1 MLAVPLDWAEDPD
14 MDFSAALDEGLANL
28 EEGLPI

>member
-28 EEGLPI
+28 EGGLPA